1 MATLYETQ
9 QKIGT
14 LHRSIAGRVL
24 LLLLTYTCKVRQ
36 LESSLTLSS
45 QISRLEIAY
54 SNDDNSATMSKLTAQ
69 GSHDRQTTD
78 LPVLAALVL
87 SGL

>member
-1 MATLYETQ
+1 MSDSY
-9 QKIGT
+9 
-14 LHRSIAGRVL
+14 
-24 LLLLTYTCKVRQ
+24 YTFVSDHIRDKLV
-36 LESSLTLSS
+36 TVFPTMN
-45 QISRLEIAY
+45 ISELIAY
-54 SNDDNSATMSKLTAQ
+54 GNDDKSATVSKLTAQ